1 MSARILI
8 IDDEYDILQALR
20 GILEDEGY
28 DVVACSSARDALGR
42 IHEIRPDLCLV
53 DVMMPYM
60 SGFDVVTSLGGIPE
74 VARVPVILMSAV
86 RPSPEKLADGRVRT
100 FLQKPFDLEDL
111 LDKVG
116 QLAPASP
123 DA

>member
-28 DVVACSSARDALGR
+28 DVVACSNARDALGR
-42 IHEIRPDLCLV
+42 IREIRPDLCLV

-60 SGFDVVTSLGGIPE
+60 SGFEVVNTLGDIPE

-86 RPSPEKLADGRVRT
+86 RPSADKLANGRVRM
-100 FLQKPFDLEDL
+100 FLQKPFDLDDL

-116 QLAPASP
+116 QITTALGA
-123 DA
+123 